1 MALVEDPENH
11 TPPPPHRVFQLQS
24 PHSNPGDQP
33 VAPVSLETKKAYYA
47 KTRRSNYEASLR
59 LEGFDTTPEDAER
72 PLPTRKAVLD
82 SYRKK

>member
-1 MALVEDPENH
+1 M
-11 TPPPPHRVFQLQS
+11 
-24 PHSNPGDQP
+24 
-33 VAPVSLETKKAYYA
+33 APVSLETKKAYYA